1 VQIVFLVVL
10 IALGALFVVN
20 TTAGLERAGIVSN
33 FSWLDDRSAFRIDEG
48 LVERPHSIDDDYA
61 HAFVVGFV
69 NTMRVVF
76 IGLILATLLGL
87 FFGIARLSTNW
98 LLRVISLVFIEVMQ
112 NTPLL
117 VQLVFIY
124 AGVVLTLPM
133 IREAIVLPGPSYL
146 SIRGYAS
153 PALVPTESTPLWM
166 LIMAGTFAVTYALW
180 QIRRRTQIETGKVT
194 YAAETALGL
203 FALVAVIAT
212 VVLRPYL
219 VDVPTV
225 QGPRYIGGAV
235 VSPEFVAI
243 VVGLVLYTGAF
254 IAEIVRSGIQA
265 VPHGQWEAARASGF
279 TYAQTLRLIILPQAL
294 RVMIAKNSTLGAVG
308 GYQELFGVG
317 KTAQESVPVI
327 PVLVIVMGTYLA
339 ISLLTAL
346 IMNRFNAR
354 MQLKTR

>member
-1 VQIVFLVVL
+1 
-10 IALGALFVVN
+10 
-20 TTAGLERAGIVSN
+20 
-33 FSWLDDRSAFRIDEG
+33 
-48 LVERPHSIDDDYA
+48 VERPHSIDDDYA

-294 RVMIAKNSTLGAVG
+294 RVMIPPLTNQYLNLAKNSTLGAVV